1 MNGNASVI
9 WPPDAIRAGIDVSNG
24 YGVLAA

>member
-9 WPPDAIRAGIDVSNG
+9 WPPDATRAGIDVTYG